1 MKRNFNQKLTNLN
14 GGTLIQRVPHPEN
27 ETEKDAHGNPV
38 LDAAGQPVIKTVTQ
52 DLIASDLI
60 CTALLSPFNDEQPSA
75 EEKHKRF
82 KLAQRIHA
90 GQQRASL
97 ASSSE
102 PDGCN
107 SDVEITSEEATLI
120 KNLSAKLYAP
130 LVVGQLID
138 LIEG

>member
-1 MKRNFNQKLTNLN
+1 MKRNFNQKLTNLS
-14 GGTLIQRVPHPEN
+14 GGTLIQRVPHPDN
-27 ETEKDAHGNPV
+27 EVEKDANGNPV
-38 LDAAGQPVIKTVTQ
+38 LDGSGNPVVKTITQ

-90 GQQRASL
+90 GQQA
-97 ASSSE
+97 AANDGNSE
-102 PDGCN
+102 VD
-107 SDVEITSEEATLI
+107 ITSEEATLI